1 MAQPRP
7 LLDVSKPSIAADNKR
22 PPARN
27 KYRSA
32 MSIKR
37 RRSELEKKIRHEQNA
52 LAHRGEQLPLDY
64 AREKMKYIA
73 GALAITQPYA
83 PNGSVRPSG
92 DKEEFFLWL
101 GFMRDFVTATLP
113 FHHPR
118 LSSIHVSR
126 DNNAEDQPEEYE
138 TVWELRAKMVKRG
151 LPINDLIVEHEL
163 AHAGAAEQAAGPAA
177 AD

>member
-64 AREKMKYIA
+64 ARETMKYIA

-118 LSSIHVSR
+118 LSSIHVSP
-126 DNNAEDQPEEYE
+126 DNNADDQPEGHDTES
-138 TVWELRAKMVKRG
+138 ELSANVVQPG
-151 LPINDLIVEHEL
+151 LPINDVLVEHDPLL
-163 AHAGAAEQAAGPAA
+163 AAAAQTAPAA
-177 AD
+177 A